1 MIICLKSDSRHRYT
15 TGIYEKHKGTDNM
28 SFSFETKKELCSFV
42 NQNAVSMR
50 AECYGFLL
58 FAKLFSHD
66 KIVFN
71 TENPYTAARF
81 MDLMAIE
88 FSAITEKKTALTGK
102 KDGQRLFTL
111 SVPLSSDC
119 ERIFSELGHSR
130 QSISLRINRANIED
144 EVSVSSFLRGVFLCC
159 GSVSDPKKD
168 YHLEFSVPYNNL
180 CSDLCRIISEVSS
193 RGKEPRRLVRKGA
206 FVAYIKDSEEIADL
220 LAFIGAPIASMS
232 LMQEKILKSIRNDVN
247 RKMNSEMANIN
258 KTAKASAVQLEAI
271 EKIKRLRGL
280 DSLPDDLKSIAQLR
294 LENPEHSLRDLG
306 EMLLPP
312 ISRSGANHRMKRI
325 LEIAESI

>member
-1 MIICLKSDSRHRYT
+1 
-15 TGIYEKHKGTDNM
+15 M

-58 FAKLFSHD
+58 FAKIFSHD

-144 EVSVSSFLRGVFLCC
+144 EASVSAFLRGVFLCC
-159 GSVSDPKKD
+159 GSVSDPKRD

-180 CSDLCRIISEVSS
+180 CSDLCRVISEISS

>member
-1 MIICLKSDSRHRYT
+1 
-15 TGIYEKHKGTDNM
+15 M
-28 SFSFETKKELCSFV
+28 SFSFETKKELCNFV

-58 FAKLFSHD
+58 FAKIFSHD

-144 EVSVSSFLRGVFLCC
+144 EASVSAFLRGVFLCC
-159 GSVSDPKKD
+159 GSVSDPKRD

-180 CSDLCRIISEVSS
+180 CSDLCRVISEISS

-325 LEIAESI
+325 LEIAENI

>member
-1 MIICLKSDSRHRYT
+1 
-15 TGIYEKHKGTDNM
+15 M
-28 SFSFETKKELCSFV
+28 SFSFESKKELCSFV

-81 MDLMAIE
+81 MDLMATE

-144 EVSVSSFLRGVFLCC
+144 EAAVSAFLRGVFLCC
-159 GSVSDPKKD
+159 GSVSDPKRD

-180 CSDLCRIISEVSS
+180 CSDLCRVISEVSS

-325 LEIAESI
+325 LEIAENI

>member
-1 MIICLKSDSRHRYT
+1 
-15 TGIYEKHKGTDNM
+15 M

>member
-1 MIICLKSDSRHRYT
+1 
-15 TGIYEKHKGTDNM
+15 
-28 SFSFETKKELCSFV
+28 
-42 NQNAVSMR
+42 MR

-58 FAKLFSHD
+58 FAKIFSHD

-144 EVSVSSFLRGVFLCC
+144 EASVSAFLRGVFLCC
-159 GSVSDPKKD
+159 GSVSDPKRD

-180 CSDLCRIISEVSS
+180 CSDLCRVISEVSS

-325 LEIAESI
+325 LEIAENI

>member
-1 MIICLKSDSRHRYT
+1 
-15 TGIYEKHKGTDNM
+15 M

-58 FAKLFSHD
+58 FAKIFSHD

-144 EVSVSSFLRGVFLCC
+144 EAAVSAFLRGVFLCC
-159 GSVSDPKKD
+159 GSVSDPKRD

-180 CSDLCRIISEVSS
+180 CSDLCRVISEISS

-325 LEIAESI
+325 LEIAENI

>member
-1 MIICLKSDSRHRYT
+1 
-15 TGIYEKHKGTDNM
+15 M

-42 NQNAVSMR
+42 NQNAASMR

-58 FAKLFSHD
+58 FAKIFSHD

-144 EVSVSSFLRGVFLCC
+144 EVLVSSFLRGVFLCC

-325 LEIAESI
+325 LEIAENI

>member
-1 MIICLKSDSRHRYT
+1 
-15 TGIYEKHKGTDNM
+15 M

-42 NQNAVSMR
+42 NQNAVSLR
-50 AECYGFLL
+50 AECYGLLL

-66 KIVFN
+66 NIIFN

-81 MDLMAIE
+81 MDLMVEA
-88 FSAITEKKTALTGK
+88 FNAITEKKTALTGK
-102 KDGQRLFTL
+102 KDRERLFTL
-111 SVPLSSDC
+111 SIPLESDC
-119 ERIFSELGHSR
+119 KRIFSELGHSR
-130 QSISLRINRANIED
+130 RSVSLRINRANLED
-144 EVSVSSFLRGVFLCC
+144 DMSVASFLRGAFLCC

-168 YHLEFSVPYNNL
+168 YHLEFSVPYKNACN
-180 CSDLCRIISEVSS
+180 DLCRVISEVSS
-193 RGKEPRRLVRKGA
+193 RGKEPKQLMRKGVY
-206 FVAYIKDSEEIADL
+206 VAYIKDSEEIADL
-220 LAFIGAPIASMS
+220 LALMGAPIASMN

-280 DSLPDDLKSIAQLR
+280 DSLPDDLRSIADLR
-294 LENPEHSLRDLG
+294 IEYPEHSLRDLG

-325 LEIAESI
+325 LEIAENI

>member
-1 MIICLKSDSRHRYT
+1 
-15 TGIYEKHKGTDNM
+15 M

-58 FAKLFSHD
+58 FAKIFSHD

-88 FSAITEKKTALTGK
+88 FSAITEKKTARTGK
-102 KDGQRLFTL
+102 QDGQRLFTL

-130 QSISLRINRANIED
+130 QSISLRINRANIEH
-144 EVSVSSFLRGVFLCC
+144 EASVSACLRGVFLCC
-159 GSVSDPKKD
+159 GSVSDPKRD

-180 CSDLCRIISEVSS
+180 CSDLCRVISEVSS

-325 LEIAESI
+325 LEIAENI

>member
-1 MIICLKSDSRHRYT
+1 
-15 TGIYEKHKGTDNM
+15 M

-325 LEIAESI
+325 LEIAENI